1 MWQIKQGKDAMSDTP
16 EKEMTGPVILE
27 PGSQITLPVLPVKNT
42 VLFPYLFL
50 PLSVGRPKSVA
61 AVEAAIASE
70 DKTLCVVA
78 QRSPDV
84 EVPGVDDLYTVGTR
98 AVIKKLSRAEGG
110 IEILVQGLDRVRVI
124 ELVQTNPFIAAKLEV
139 LPIPA
144 GEGPEVEALYREV
157 QEAARRIVELSQP
170 ELQPHLMQIIQQ
182 SPSPAW
188 LAYMLASML
197 SLDLQKE
204 QALLEADSLK
214 DLLEKL
220 HGFLVQEI
228 QVLEIRK
235 KVKERAMSE
244 MTKEQREYM
253 LRQQLRAIREELGE
267 EAPELEDLKKKL
279 EEADLP
285 DYVRKEAERELRRLE
300 HIPSISPEYQVIRT
314 YLELVLE
321 LPWKVSTQDNLDI
334 ENARR
339 VLDEDHYD
347 LEDVKNRILEHLAV
361 MRLNPEAH
369 GPILCFVGPPGVGKT
384 SLGRSIAR
392 ALGRKFERM
401 SLGGLHDEA
410 ELRGHRR
417 TYVGAMPGRIIQA
430 IRRAG
435 VNNPVVM
442 LDEVDKIGRDFRGD
456 PAAALLEILDPAQ
469 NHEFRD
475 NYLDL
480 PFDLSRVFFICTAN
494 TLYTI
499 PRPLLDRMEVLRLA
513 GYTPEEKLMIARRY
527 LVPRQLKEVGLSEA
541 LIDFT
546 DEAIR
551 YIISRYTR
559 EAGVREL
566 ERMIGRVIRRVAVK
580 VAEGRQEKTI
590 VTPDNVHEFLG
601 PERFP
606 ADLPRPVLP
615 PGVVAGLAW
624 TEWGGEVLYVEA
636 VKLPEGKGVR
646 VTGSLG
652 PVMRESAH
660 AAFSYI
666 WAHASEFGIDPRE
679 FKSNGVHVHVP
690 AGAVPKDGPSA
701 GVAIA
706 TAIASAFSNIAAD
719 PRVAMT
725 GEITLSGLVLPVGG
739 IKEKVLAAHRTGM
752 KCVILPDEN
761 RKDLEEV
768 PEEVRQSLEFVFV
781 NEIHQ
786 VVQRALPGLAARL
799 AAAAS

>member
-1 MWQIKQGKDAMSDTP
+1 MSNPLETA
-16 EKEMTGPVILE
+16 TRSGPTVLE
-27 PGSQITLPVLPVKNT
+27 PGSEVTLPVLPVKNT
-42 VLFPYLFL
+42 VLFPFLFL

-61 AVEAAIASE
+61 AVEAALGSE
-70 DKTLCVVA
+70 DKTICVVA
-78 QRSPDV
+78 QRLPNVESPKR
-84 EVPGVDDLYTVGTR
+84 EDLYSVGTR
-98 AVIKKLSRAEGG
+98 AVIKKLSRSEGT
-110 IEILVQGLDRVRVI
+110 IEILVQGLDRVRVLEIVREEPHI
-124 ELVQTNPFIAAKLEV
+124 EARLQV
-139 LPIPA
+139 LPLPA
-144 GEGPEVEALYREV
+144 GEGPEIEALLREV

-182 SPSPAW
+182 SPSVAW

-197 SLDLQKE
+197 SLDLEKE
-204 QALLEADSLK
+204 QSLLECDSLK
-214 DLLEKL
+214 ELLEKL
-220 HGFLVQEI
+220 HNYLVQEI
-228 QVLEIRK
+228 QILEIRQ

-244 MTKEQREYM
+244 MSKEQREYM
-253 LRQQLRAIREELGE
+253 LRQQLKAIREELGE

-300 HIPSISPEYQVIRT
+300 HIPSVSPEYQVVRT

-347 LEDVKNRILEHLAV
+347 LDDIKNRILEHLAV

-384 SLGRSIAR
+384 SLGKSIAR

-435 VNNPVVM
+435 VNNPVLM

-494 TLYTI
+494 TLDTI

-527 LVPRQLKEVGLSEA
+527 LVPRQLREVGLSENM
-541 LIDFT
+541 IEFT
-546 DEAIR
+546 DDAIR

-580 VAEGRQEKTI
+580 VAEGRQEKTV
-590 VTPDNVHEFLG
+590 VTPDNLKEFLG

-606 ADLPRPVLP
+606 ADLPRPTLP

-652 PVMRESAH
+652 PVMKESAH
-660 AAFSYI
+660 AAFSYV
-666 WAHASEFGIDPRE
+666 WAHASDFGLNPRD
-679 FKSNGVHVHVP
+679 FRTNGVHVHVP
-690 AGAVPKDGPSA
+690 SGAVPKDGPSA

-706 TAIASAFSNIAAD
+706 TAIASAFSGVPAD
-719 PRVAMT
+719 PRTAMT

-752 KCVILPDEN
+752 KCVILPEEN

-768 PEEVRQSLEFVFV
+768 PADVREALEFVFV
-781 NEIHQ
+781 QEVRQ
-786 VVQRALPGLAARL
+786 VIERALPGLAA
-799 AAAAS
+799 AIGAGAG